1 MSSDFYRA
9 FEERHRGSREDIK
22 SRLRVYLPFVE
33 PLKRLH
39 AECKGIDL
47 GCGRGE
53 WLEVLKEVGI
63 DARGVDLDDGM
74 LAGCSELGLSTEIGD
89 AISLLKTLPD
99 ESHDVVSAF
108 HVAEHIVFADLQVLV
123 QEALRVLKPA
133 GLLILETPNPENIVV
148 GTAKF
153 YLDPTHQRP
162 IPPALLAFLP
172 EHYGFH
178 RTKIL
183 RLQEPPGLTGNTA
196 PSLLNVLGDVSP
208 DYAVVAQKNADA
220 DQLARFDGAF
230 EREYGVTL
238 EVLAARYDAQA
249 HARIREGEARAG
261 QAEAHARQAQAAAR
275 EAHENVQQLLASK
288 SWRLT
293 APLRA
298 VGETMRRI
306 LGKARVREGKDR

>member
-1 MSSDFYRA
+1 MSSGFYRA

-33 PLKRLH
+33 PLKRLYPQ
-39 AECKGIDL
+39 CRGIDL

-63 DARGVDLDDGM
+63 DAHGIDLDEGM
-74 LAGCSELGLSTEIGD
+74 LAGCSQLGLSVEAGD
-89 AISLLKTLPD
+89 AISLLKGLPE
-99 ESHDVVSAF
+99 ESQDVVSAF
-108 HVAEHIVFADLQVLV
+108 HLAEHISFAGLQTLV

-148 GTAKF
+148 GTARF
-153 YLDPTHQRP
+153 YLDPTHHRP

-172 EHYGFH
+172 EHDGFR

-183 RLQEPPGLTGNTA
+183 RLQEQPGLDVNLA
-196 PSLLNVLGDVSP
+196 PSLMNVLGDVSP
-208 DYAVVAQKNADA
+208 DCAVVAQKNCSGEH
-220 DQLARFDGAF
+220 LAMFDPAF

-238 EVLAARYDAQA
+238 ETLAARYDAQVD
-249 HARIREGEARAG
+249 ARVRQSEMCARA
-261 QAEAHARQAQAAAR
+261 AESHIR
-275 EAHENVQQLLASK
+275 QLLASK
-288 SWRLT
+288 SWRFT

-298 VGETMRRI
+298 VADCIRGIFGR
-306 LGKARVREGKDR
+306 